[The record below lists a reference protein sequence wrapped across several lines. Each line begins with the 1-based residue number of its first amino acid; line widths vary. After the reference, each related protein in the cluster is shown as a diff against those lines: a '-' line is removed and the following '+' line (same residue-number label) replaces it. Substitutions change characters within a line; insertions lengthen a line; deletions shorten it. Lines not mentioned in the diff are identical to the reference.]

1 MTPDR
6 AGEERAAA
14 RAALDAIPE
23 RLAAAARESADRPV
37 SAGEW
42 SALDVV
48 RHLIAVETEVWHA
61 RLDQLAA
68 EEHPR
73 WPWTEPDRWLE
84 RPEAT
89 LDELLAVHA
98 ARRAET
104 VGRIDGLDDAG
115 WRRTGSHATYGVLD
129 VLGMLRILL
138 DHDEEHIAGL
148 R

>member
-1 MTPDR
+1 MTPDSV
-6 AGEERAAA
+6 GDDRAAA
-14 RAALDAIPE
+14 RASLDAIPE
-23 RLAAAARESADRPV
+23 RLAAAARASADRPV
-37 SAGEW
+37 PAGEW
-42 SALDVV
+42 SATDVI

-68 EEHPR
+68 EGHPH

-89 LDELLAVHA
+89 LDELLEVHA

-104 VGRIDGLDDAG
+104 VGRVASLDDAS

-129 VLGMLRILL
+129 VLAMLRILL